1 MQKLFIDFEPDGQVT
16 LNEEQSRHIAKSL
29 RMRKGDML
37 TLTSGNGNDYG
48 CIIENTNGGLVTLS
62 VCYKQANNSEPSV
75 KVTLYQGV
83 PKSSKQGRYS
93 KMHRT
98 RNIGNLPDAYQQKC
112 KQA

>member
-48 CIIENTNGGLVTLS
+48 CIIENTNG
-62 VCYKQANNSEPSV
+62 
-75 KVTLYQGV
+75 
-83 PKSSKQGRYS
+83 
-93 KMHRT
+93 
-98 RNIGNLPDAYQQKC
+98 
-112 KQA
+112 